1 MLRRDMFGACLK
13 EDGMVDL
20 VCREVAGTAGK
31 APALSFLAAV
41 ARDHG
46 AVPQALR
53 LFRWP
58 ATSAPG
64 LPVMKTRSPFSDV
77 CKYACTSL

>member
-1 MLRRDMFGACLK
+1 MLDCKPHFPGEILCVLCRDMFGACLR
-13 EDGMVDL
+13 EESIVEL

-31 APALSFLAAV
+31 APALAFLAAV

-53 LFRWP
+53 LFR
-58 ATSAPG
+58 
-64 LPVMKTRSPFSDV
+64 
-77 CKYACTSL
+77 